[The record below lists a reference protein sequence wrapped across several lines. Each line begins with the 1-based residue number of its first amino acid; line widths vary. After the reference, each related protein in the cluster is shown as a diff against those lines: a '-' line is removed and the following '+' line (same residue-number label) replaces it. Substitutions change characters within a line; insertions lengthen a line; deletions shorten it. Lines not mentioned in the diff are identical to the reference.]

1 VLAVPGYLSFVGGP
15 YPALARLSLK
25 DSASVDGEGATGTP
39 QRALRLCAAHQRAR
53 ATGPPCWRSRV

>member
-25 DSASVDGEGATGTP
+25 DSASVDGEVP
-39 QRALRLCAAHQRAR
+39 QAPRNVRYAYAQHTNGLGLPVRRAD
-53 ATGPPCWRSRV
+53 GPA